1 VLCNST
7 GRVRNK
13 IQHALILI
21 RTSQPASDRIV
32 IPTKKSTFSLFLNGM
47 WRFFVAVHYNID
59 NVIKKGGG
67 TRPVETL
74 ATL

>member
-1 VLCNST
+1 M
-7 GRVRNK
+7 RK
-13 IQHALILI
+13 QA
-21 RTSQPASDRIV
+21 
-32 IPTKKSTFSLFLNGM
+32 KKSAFYLFLNGT
-47 WRFFVAVHYNID
+47 WLFFVPVHYNID